1 MTKEQLQSISDWF
14 HASPSRIPALKAV
27 NGVCVLSAVAAFAY
41 GVLWRPGLSDP
52 KLTLRLVLTCGVPF
66 VLLSAVRHALD
77 LPRPFEVYD
86 LEPLLPRETPGRSF
100 PSRHVFSI
108 FVIGTCF
115 CYLEPWIGWAL
126 IGLGAVLGA
135 LRVASAVHFE
145 RDVLVGAAAGVIS
158 GVIGFGL
165 I

>member
-27 NGVCVLSAVAAFAY
+27 NGVCVLSAAAAFAY
-41 GVLWRPGLSDP
+41 GVLWRPGFHDP

-115 CYLEPWIGWAL
+115 CYLEPWIGGGLLA
-126 IGLGAVLGA
+126 LGAVLSA
-135 LRVASAVHFE
+135 LRVLSAVHFE
-145 RDVLVGAAAGVIS
+145 RDVLVGAAVGILS